1 MSLRP
6 AAEAL
11 AMLLARQI
19 YGGIGAIFCLHRI
32 VPEAERAALPD
43 NRALEIRPEDLR
55 AMLAWVAARGL
66 EVIALD
72 QVPERLARPRGRKF
86 ACFTFDDGYRD
97 NLTLALPVF
106 REAGMPFAVHIAPG
120 LIDGTASV
128 WWYQIAAALEQR
140 EWLDFVW
147 RDEKFGWVTDSPRA
161 RERAFGE
168 LAKVIRQQ
176 PHAVR
181 EELVAV
187 VCGAVGLDAAALQ
200 RRLMMTWAEVRALA
214 AEPLVTLGAHT
225 VTHPVLRLLGDDEAL
240 AELADSRRQ
249 LEAQLGGPVWHLAFP
264 FGGANAVGAR
274 EFRLA
279 LDCGFTTATTTRGAN
294 LFPAHARHLT
304 ALPRLTV
311 SGNYPVPDRARK
323 LESGLLAAREW
334 RGRRVVTE

>member
-1 MSLRP
+1 MPLRP
-6 AAEAL
+6 AAEAF

-19 YGGIGAIFCLHRI
+19 YGGVGAIFCLHRI
-32 VPEAERAALPD
+32 VPDAERAALPD
-43 NRALEIRPEDLR
+43 NRALEICPEDLR

-66 EVIALD
+66 DVIALD

-97 NLTLALPVF
+97 NLTLALPIF
-106 REAGMPFAVHIAPG
+106 REAGMPFAVQVCPG

-128 WWYQIAAALEQR
+128 WWYQVAAALEQR
-140 EWLDFVW
+140 ERLDVAW
-147 RDEKFGWVTDSPRA
+147 RDEKFGWVTDSPRT

-176 PHAVR
+176 PHAAR
-181 EELVAV
+181 EELVAA
-187 VCGAVGLDAAALQ
+187 VCGAAGIDAAALQ
-200 RRLMMTWAEVRALA
+200 ARLMMTWTEVRALA
-214 AEPLVTLGAHT
+214 AEPLATIGAHT
-225 VTHPVLRLLGDDEAL
+225 VTHPVLRLLGDEETR
-240 AELADSRRQ
+240 AEMADSRHQ
-249 LEAQLGGPVWHLAFP
+249 LEVQLGGPVRHFAFP

-279 LDCGFTTATTTRGAN
+279 QDCAFATATTTRGAN

-311 SGNYPVPDRARK
+311 SGNFPVPDRARK

-334 RGRRVVTE
+334 RGRRVVVE